1 MDSVRSDD
9 FAGLLAALGKPSN
22 SGLPTTSPVAP
33 QLPQLAPQPQQMLPN
48 PHPQQFMPTNYNWQP
63 PQYIP
68 NPNFN
73 NFPQMPHYSNQT
85 VPNQALQQQPQVH
98 QQLPVVQE
106 SIFKHPLV
114 ISLIVVA
121 VLVILVIV
129 WINIVRMNSLP
140 EEDVEE
146 EKDQN
151 VKFREYEQNEPRE
164 IPPPSSVT
172 YDDEEVSKYVA
183 SNLLNYVNTYAK
195 NEVVDISGQDVPLEF
210 RPPSPTLQRND
221 KSKRLVADESE
232 EVDAYAKRR
241 AALFSQTT
249 DMM

>member
-22 SGLPTTSPVAP
+22 SGIPTTSPVVA
-33 QLPQLAPQPQQMLPN
+33 QPQQMLPN
-48 PHPQQFMPTNYNWQP
+48 PQPQQFMPTNYNWQP

-68 NPNFN
+68 NPNFHN
-73 NFPQMPHYSNQT
+73 YPPPHYTNQT
-85 VPNQALQQQPQVH
+85 VPMQVIPQQV
-98 QQLPVVQE
+98 QQLPVVQD
-106 SIFKHPLV
+106 SLFKHPLV

-129 WINIVRMNSLP
+129 WINVVRMNSLP
-140 EEDVEE
+140 EEEDVVEK

-151 VKFREYEQNEPRE
+151 VQFREYEQNEPRE

-172 YDDEEVSKYVA
+172 YDDDEVSKYVA

-249 DMM
+249 DLM